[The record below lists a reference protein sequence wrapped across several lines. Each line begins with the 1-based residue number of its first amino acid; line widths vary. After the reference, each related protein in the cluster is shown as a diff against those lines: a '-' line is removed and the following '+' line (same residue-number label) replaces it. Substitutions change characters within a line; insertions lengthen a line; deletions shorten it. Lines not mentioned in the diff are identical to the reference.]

1 MKTFFVPSNRVHSY
15 VRGGGGACT
24 LPIRPRIEPTFAPRI
39 EPTFAGGA
47 DTVLVGGSLKMDVEA
62 VAHANTKMYV
72 VVDTAGIPILRGG
85 KQITYE
91 CRTPSQA
98 ATRALGGFVR
108 SSGIKL
114 HGGEPVYPTSE
125 LTLGTTPEA
134 VAYQRTFSTITPDA
148 FKQYL
153 IRVSPMGG
161 GSVRS
166 YVCNYVANT
175 KPNAMELK
183 GGMVVSVHAQYVSHG
198 AHIPSSIT
206 LFESI

>member
-1 MKTFFVPSNRVHSY
+1 MNTFFIPSTRVHMY
-15 VRGGGGACT
+15 RVRGGDVGACT
-24 LPIRPRIEPTFAPRI
+24 LPVRPRLD
-39 EPTFAGGA
+39 GG

-62 VAHANTKMYV
+62 IAHGHTKMYV

-98 ATRALGGFVR
+98 AARALGGYVR
-108 SSGIKL
+108 ASGIKL
-114 HGGEPVYPTSE
+114 HGGEVKPSQD
-125 LTLGTTPEA
+125 LQLGTSPEA
-134 VAYQRTFSTITPDA
+134 VAFQRTFSTITPDA

-153 IRVSPMGG
+153 IRVAPIGG

-166 YVCNYVANT
+166 YVCNYVPNT

-183 GGMVVSVHAQYVSHG
+183 GGMVVTAHAQYVSHG
-198 AHIPSSIT
+198 AHIPSTIT
-206 LFESI
+206 LFESIS

>member
-1 MKTFFVPSNRVHSY
+1 MNTFFIPSTRVHLY
-15 VRGGGGACT
+15 RMRGGEVGACT
-24 LPIRPRIEPTFAPRI
+24 LPVRPRLDAPRL
-39 EPTFAGGA
+39 EGGE

-62 VAHANTKMYV
+62 IAHGHTKMYV

-98 ATRALGGFVR
+98 AARALGGYVR
-108 SSGIKL
+108 ASGIKL
-114 HGGEPVYPTSE
+114 HGGEPMPTTD
-125 LTLGTTPEA
+125 LNLGTSSEA
-134 VAYQRTFSTITPDA
+134 VAFQRTFATITPDA

-153 IRVSPMGG
+153 IRVAPIGG

-183 GGMVVSVHAQYVSHG
+183 GGMVVSAHAQYVSHG
-198 AHIPSSIT
+198 SHIPSTIT
-206 LFESI
+206 LFESIV